1 VVNITNCPGY
11 NDQNTTINTIAH
23 ITTGTAYSAAT
34 QGSHSGTSY
43 YGPSFVMFT
52 ANALGGSF
60 QVNGGATQTLLPT
73 QVVTLTLASPYDTIQ
88 FNTHVPAAIQWIG
101 K

>member
-1 VVNITNCPGY
+1 
-11 NDQNTTINTIAH
+11 
-23 ITTGTAYSAAT
+23 
-34 QGSHSGTSY
+34 
-43 YGPSFVMFT
+43 MFT

-73 QVVTLTLASPYDTIQ
+73 QVVTLTLASPYDTTQ